1 MTQHIS
7 SDAISK
13 SILLIITN
21 IFMKSTKDIRYGIHV
36 CTIQKLPSQ
45 TCDFENNGCESTTQL
60 SRGKGQT
67 QSKNYK

>member
-1 MTQHIS
+1 
-7 SDAISK
+7 
-13 SILLIITN
+13 
-21 IFMKSTKDIRYGIHV
+21 MKSTKDIRYGIHV